1 MTIDTKAI
9 LDKALVDFD
18 KADDNKKLKLISQLQ
33 SNVKYHQK
41 LSDDMG
47 VGYADFLVKAGEIFL
62 RIHRDFIQKNTNPNV
77 KNSTL

>member
-1 MTIDTKAI
+1 MTISTKAI

-18 KADDNKKLKLISQLQ
+18 KADKSRKLKLIYQFQ
-33 SNVKYHQK
+33 RNVKYHK
-41 LSDDMG
+41 RLYNNMEL
-47 VGYADFLVKAGEIFL
+47 GYTDSVVKAGEIFL